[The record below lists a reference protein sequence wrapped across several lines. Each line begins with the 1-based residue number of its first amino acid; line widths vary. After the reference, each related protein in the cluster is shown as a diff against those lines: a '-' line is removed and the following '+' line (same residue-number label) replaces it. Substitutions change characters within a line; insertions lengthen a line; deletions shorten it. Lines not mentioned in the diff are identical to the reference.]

1 MRLLKLL
8 SVAGVTMALAAS
20 ASAQFSVSGGGSLIP
35 ASGTGDDVSAVGDG
49 LATFPTTMPGLQAVA
64 TVTVP
69 VAVANID
76 SVTIDGLAHTWVGDT
91 MATLEDPNGVEH
103 LLWVRPGA
111 TSPTSFG
118 SSGDFTGAIT
128 VVETGGAAIPTSG
141 NVAPG
146 TYNQAFDSGAGLA
159 WNSGDNGV
167 FNTPMGTISGPAGTW
182 TLNIYDWAAGD
193 SGSFS
198 GWTLNGNGG
207 GGGNSGTP
215 YCYGD
220 GSGSI
225 CPCGAFGGLGE
236 GCLTTSG
243 TGAQL
248 VGSGNADVAADS
260 LTLSVSGGPA
270 NKPGIFFQGNSQ
282 LNGGNGNPA
291 GDGLL
296 CTSGGTIRYSVNAL
310 DATGATSQGG
320 FGVNASSGST
330 KNYQY
335 WFRDTGNTCGGQFN
349 FTNGWS
355 VTWL

>member
-1 MRLLKLL
+1 MRITQLLLA
-8 SVAGVTMALAAS
+8 AGLTAALAPA
-20 ASAQFSVSGGGSLIP
+20 ATAQFSVSGPGATIP
-35 ASGTGDDVSAVGDG
+35 ASGTGGGGTWDTIQPGSPATSAV
-49 LATFPTTMPGLQAVA
+49 
-64 TVTVP
+64 TVTSP
-69 VAVANID
+69 VANID
-76 SVTIDGLAHTWVGDT
+76 SVQIDGLTHTWIGDLQV
-91 MATLEDPNGVEH
+91 TLADPNGVEH
-103 LLWVRPGA
+103 NVFVRPGYGN
-111 TSPTSFG
+111 TSLAG
-118 SSGDFTGAIT
+118 NSGDFLGGSY
-128 VVETGGAAIPTSG
+128 VFVESGGLDLPNDTT
-141 NVAPG
+141 APVNPPAG
-146 TYNQAFDSGAGLA
+146 TYNQDFDTGGFLWTSG
-159 WNSGDNGV
+159 NSNI
-167 FNTPMGTISGPAGTW
+167 FNTPMSTISGPAGTW
-182 TLNIYDWAAGD
+182 TLKVYDWAGGD
-193 SGSFS
+193 VGSFS

-207 GGGNSGTP
+207 GGGNSGSP

-260 LTLSVSGGPA
+260 LTLNVSGGPA

-330 KNYQY
+330 KNYQF

>member
-8 SVAGVTMALAAS
+8 SVAGVSMALAAT
-20 ASAQFSVSGGGSLIP
+20 ASAQFSVSGAGSNIP
-35 ASGTGDDVSAVGDG
+35 ASGTGGNGTYPIV
-49 LATFPTTMPGLQAVA
+49 LPPTPAISTVA
-64 TVTVP
+64 VP
-69 VAVANID
+69 VAVTSID
-76 SVTIDGLAHTWVGDT
+76 SIEITDITHTWVGDT
-91 MATLEDPNGVEH
+91 MGTLADPNGVEH
-103 LLWVRPGA
+103 LLWLRPGA
-111 TSPTSFG
+111 TSGTSFG
-118 SSGDFTGAIT
+118 SSGDFTGTIT
-128 VVETGGAAIPTSG
+128 IVESGSTPLPPSG
-141 NVAPG
+141 NIAPG

-159 WNSGDNGV
+159 WNSGDSGIV
-167 FNTPMGTISGPAGTW
+167 NTPMSAITGPAGTW
-182 TLNIYDWAAGD
+182 TLRVYDWASGD
-193 SGSFS
+193 TGSFT
-198 GWTLNGNGG
+198 GITINGNGG